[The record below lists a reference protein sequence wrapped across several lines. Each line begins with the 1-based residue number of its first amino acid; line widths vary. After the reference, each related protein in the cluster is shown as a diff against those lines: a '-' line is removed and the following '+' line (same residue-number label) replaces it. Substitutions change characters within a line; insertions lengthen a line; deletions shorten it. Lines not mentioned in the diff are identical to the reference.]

1 MAQREFTGRHAL
13 MVFIAFFGTI
23 FAVNLFMAYS
33 AISTFPGLE
42 VKNGY
47 IASQQFN
54 TRRAEQEALGW
65 IVDADLENGYITLAI
80 VDANGAPV
88 QVSSLKAPIGR
99 PTEAFEDVIPEY
111 EFNGTAYVGKAE
123 LSPGNWN
130 VRMVARALDGT
141 LFTQRIVLH
150 VKG

>member
-1 MAQREFTGRHAL
+1 MANREFTGRHML
-13 MVFIAFFGTI
+13 IVTVSFFTI
-23 FAVNLFMAYS
+23 VIGVNLFMAYS

-54 TRRAEQEALGW
+54 ARRAEQEALGW
-65 IVDADLENGYITLAI
+65 QIDADLENGYVTLSIT
-80 VDANGAPV
+80 DASGTPV
-88 QVSSLKAPIGR
+88 QVSSLEAPIGR
-99 PTEAFEDVIPEY
+99 PTEAFEDVIPAY
-111 EFNGTAYVGKAE
+111 EFDGTAYVGKAD
-123 LSPGNWN
+123 LGPGNWN
-130 VRMVARALDGT
+130 VRLVATALDGT

>member
-1 MAQREFTGRHAL
+1 MSKREFTGRHML
-13 MVFIAFFGTI
+13 IVTLGFFGTI
-23 FAVNLFMAYS
+23 IAVNLFMAYS

-54 TRRAEQEALGW
+54 TRKAEQEALGW
-65 IVDADLENGYITLAI
+65 TVDADLENGYITLSI
-80 VDANGAPV
+80 TDAAGVPV

-99 PTEAFEDVIPEY
+99 PTENFEDVNPDY
-111 EFNGTAYVGKAE
+111 QFDGTAYVGKAE
-123 LSPGNWN
+123 LGPGNWN
-130 VRMVARALDGT
+130 VRMVATALDGT